1 MKLYY
6 SPGACSLSPHII
18 LHEGGFSF
26 NTEKVDFATK
36 KTAIGTDYLSV
47 NPNGYVPALV
57 LDNGYILTEGPA
69 IIQYLADQV
78 PEKKLAPPAGTIE
91 RYPLMQWLNF
101 ISTELHKGFSPLF
114 NTHAPAEWKTI
125 VAAQL
130 ERRLNTVSHQLEGKI
145 WLMGPEFT
153 VADAYLF
160 TVLNWGK
167 HVGIEIDRWP
177 VLKGYQGRVFERP
190 AVRAAMDTEGLLQ
203 PAS

>member
-6 SPGACSLSPHII
+6 SPGACSLSAHII
-18 LHEGGFSF
+18 LREGRFSF
-26 NTEKVDFATK
+26 DTEKVDFATK
-36 KTAIGTDYLSV
+36 KTATGTDYLSV

-57 LDNGYILTEGPA
+57 LNDGYILTEGPA
-69 IIQYLADQV
+69 IIQYLADRV
-78 PEKKLAPPAGTIE
+78 PEKNLAPVAGTIE
-91 RYPLMQWLNF
+91 RYQLMQWLNF

-114 NTHAPAEWKTI
+114 NAQAPAQWKTI

-130 ERRLNTVSHQLEGKI
+130 GSRLNMTSHQLEGNH
-145 WLMGPEFT
+145 WLMGSEFT

-177 VLKGYQGRVFERP
+177 VLKAYQGRVFERP
-190 AVRAAMDTEGLLQ
+190 AVRAAMDAEGLLR
-203 PAS
+203 PA